1 LESTYRIRLAQKN
14 DLTPLSELFN
24 LYRCFYGC
32 VSDLRVASEFL
43 SDRLQ
48 LKDSVIFIAETENN
62 HLVGFA
68 QLYPTFS
75 SVALKKAWILN
86 DLYVSQNYRRYRV
99 ATRIIVQALDFCRDN
114 GAVRLSLQ
122 TGKDNIQAKNLYEQ
136 IGFVKENYFLE
147 FSYEFLL

>member
-1 LESTYRIRLAQKN
+1 MRLILESTYRIRLAQKN

-24 LYRCFYGC
+24 LYRCFYGY

-43 SDRLQ
+43 SERLQ

-99 ATRIIVQALDFCRDN
+99 ATLIIDHALEFFRES
-114 GAVRLSLQ
+114 GAVWLTLQ
-122 TGKDNIQAKNLYEQ
+122 TGKDNI
-136 IGFVKENYFLE
+136 
-147 FSYEFLL
+147 